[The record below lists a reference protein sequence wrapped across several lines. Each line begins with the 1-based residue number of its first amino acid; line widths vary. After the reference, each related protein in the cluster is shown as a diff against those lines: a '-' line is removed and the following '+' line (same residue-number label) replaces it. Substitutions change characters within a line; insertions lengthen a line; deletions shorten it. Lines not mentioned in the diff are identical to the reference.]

1 MIHNA
6 ATANG
11 KGGTVTEY
19 VVGTP
24 VSYTLT
30 GWDPDSQGT
39 TYALPATGYKVGASG
54 LQIGLPS
61 DSSGPN
67 TQAVVAA
74 ALTVQTW
81 AYTAADTSKNVAG
94 YTTVTIVGTNAP
106 TRELTVALFGLE
118 EVAEA
123 ERVKITTAAIEGVT
137 APVKG
142 AKPVTKITGDQFTGT
157 VTWSPAVDSTFA
169 ASTTYTATITLT
181 PKAGYKLDGVAANF
195 FTVEGATSVSNNAN
209 SGVVTAVFP
218 ATGASS

>member
-39 TYALPATGYKVGASG
+39 TYKLKATGYKIGDSG

-61 DSSGPN
+61 DSSAPN
-67 TQAVVAA
+67 TQAVVDA
-74 ALTVQTW
+74 ALTI
-81 AYTAADTSKNVAG
+81 AYTSVTAPNTAANTAG
-94 YTTVTIVGTNAP
+94 YTTVTIVAVNAP
-106 TRELTVALFGLE
+106 TRDLTIALFGLE
-118 EVAEA
+118 PVAA
-123 ERVKITTAAIEGVT
+123 VKITTAAIEGVT
-137 APVKG
+137 APVAG
-142 AKPVTKITGDQFTGT
+142 AAPVTTITECEQFSGT
-157 VTWSPAVDSTFA
+157 VTWSPTASKTFA
-169 ASTTYTATITLT
+169 ANTTYTATITLT
-181 PKAGYKLDGVAANF
+181 AKAGYKLDGVAANF
-195 FTVEGATSVSNNAN
+195 FTVEGATSVSNGAN

-218 ATGASS
+218 ATGVSS